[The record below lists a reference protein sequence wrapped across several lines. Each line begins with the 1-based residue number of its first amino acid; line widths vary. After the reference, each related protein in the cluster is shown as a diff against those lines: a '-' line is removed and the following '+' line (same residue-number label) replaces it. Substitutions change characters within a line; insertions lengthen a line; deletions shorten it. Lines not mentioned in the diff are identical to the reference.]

1 MNAGLGFAALLW
13 ATGAGLAQAAE
24 VELTPAALGKRLF
37 TKEAA
42 PACATCH
49 TLKDAGTQGTVG
61 PVLDEIKPN
70 AERVANAVRNG
81 IGLMPSYQNSLTPAQ
96 IQALAQYVSGVAGK

>member
-1 MNAGLGFAALLW
+1 MRLRMAAFLSLLAYANW
-13 ATGAGLAQAAE
+13 VQAADAAP
-24 VELTPAALGKRLF
+24 TPATLGKRLF

-42 PACATCH
+42 PACAVCH

-61 PVLDEIKPN
+61 PVLDEIKPD
-70 AERVANAVRNG
+70 AQRVANAVRNG
-81 IGLMPSYQNSLTPAQ
+81 IGLMPSYQNSLTDAQ